1 LIQKG
6 VETLK
11 AILSID
17 QGTTN
22 TKAVLV
28 SEEGEILAR
37 AAQAL
42 EVSYPRPAWVEQ
54 DAMTLWASV
63 REAIDSCLAQEPGV
77 DLAAVAISNQ
87 RESVVAWERTTGLPI
102 GPCVTWQ
109 CRRSAPICERL
120 AEAGHAEAIHARTG
134 LQLDPGFSAGK
145 ARWLLEHLENGVERA
160 RDGEV
165 CVGTV
170 DSWVLWNLTGGA
182 VHRCDT
188 TNASRTQLMNLETL
202 AWDPTLTAW
211 FGVPIEALPDIH
223 PSSHPF
229 GETVPVGDLPGG
241 VPVAALIG
249 DSHGALYGHAGF
261 QPGAIKATYGTG
273 TSLMMPMPAPTLSTR
288 GISTTVAWSR
298 GAQTTYAL
306 EGNISVTGAAVT
318 WFGGLLGLDDPGP
331 QTEALA
337 AEVDDTDGVYLV
349 PAFVGLGAPHWAP
362 DARGTLTGITRGTG
376 PTHVARATLE
386 SIAYQIR
393 DVFDA
398 MQAEAGTDLQVLMAD
413 GGASRNDL
421 LMQFQADIL
430 DCPILRSTSSDVSAR
445 GAAYLAGLA
454 AGVWASEAEVAA
466 LPRPQDR
473 FEPQMPPEIRRA
485 RYAGWK
491 DAVARTLYRPE
502 DRSR

>member
-1 LIQKG
+1 
-6 VETLK
+6 LK

-28 SEEGEILAR
+28 SEDGEIIAR
-37 AAQAL
+37 ATRPL
-42 EVSYPRPAWVEQ
+42 EVHYPRPAWVEQ
-54 DAMTLWASV
+54 DAMALWTSV
-63 REAIDSCLAQEPGV
+63 REAVAACLAQRQGI

-87 RESVVAWERTTGLPI
+87 RESVVAWERSSGTPI

-109 CRRSAPICERL
+109 CRRSAPICDHV
-120 AEAGHAEAIHARTG
+120 AEAGRAEAIHTRSG

-145 ARWLLEHLENGVERA
+145 ARWLLEHTEHGIERA
-160 RDGEV
+160 RNGEL

-182 VHRCDT
+182 THQCDA
-188 TNASRTQLMNLETL
+188 TNASRTQLMNLATL
-202 AWDPTLTAW
+202 HWDPELTSW
-211 FGVPIEALPDIH
+211 FGVPVEALPEIR
-223 PSSHPF
+223 PSSHVF
-229 GETVPVGDLPGG
+229 GETASVGPLPGG
-241 VPVAALIG
+241 IPVAALIG
-249 DSHGALYGHAGF
+249 DSHAALYGHAGF

-273 TSLMMPMPAPTLSTR
+273 TSLMMPMLAPTLSTR
-288 GISTTVAWSR
+288 GLTTTVAWSHKNT
-298 GAQTTYAL
+298 TTYAL
-306 EGNISVTGAAVT
+306 EGNISVSGAAVS
-318 WFGGLLGLDDPGP
+318 WFGNLLGLDDAGP

-337 AEVDDTDGVYLV
+337 AKVEDTDGVYLV
-349 PAFVGLGAPHWAP
+349 PAFVGLGAPHWAS
-362 DARGTLTGITRGTG
+362 DARGTLTGITGGTG
-376 PTHVARATLE
+376 PAHLARATLE

-398 MQAEAGTDLQVLMAD
+398 MQAEAGTTLHVLMAD

-454 AGVWASEAEVAA
+454 TGIWASEAEIAD

-473 FEPQMPPEIRRA
+473 FEPQMPPAIRRS
-485 RYAGWK
+485 RYKGWQA
-491 DAVARTLYRPE
+491 AVARTLYRPE
-502 DRSR
+502 

>member
-1 LIQKG
+1 MR
-6 VETLK
+6 

-28 SEEGEILAR
+28 SQAGEIVAR
-37 AAQAL
+37 AARPL
-42 EVSYPRPAWVEQ
+42 EVHYPRPAWVEQ
-54 DAMTLWASV
+54 DAAALWASV
-63 REAIDSCLAQEPGV
+63 REAVDACLAQRPGV
-77 DLAAVAISNQ
+77 DLAAVAVSNQ
-87 RESVVAWERTTGLPI
+87 RESVVAWERATGAPV

-109 CRRSAPICERL
+109 CRRSAPLCERL
-120 AEAGHAEAIHARTG
+120 AEAGRAETIHARTG

-145 ARWLLEHLENGVERA
+145 ARWLLEGAEDGVARA
-160 RDGEV
+160 RDGAL
-165 CVGTV
+165 CIGTV

-182 VHRCDT
+182 VHATDT
-188 TNASRTQLMNLETL
+188 TNASRTQLMALDTL
-202 AWDPTLTAW
+202 DWDPALTAW
-211 FGVPIEALPDIH
+211 FGVPVEALPDIH
-223 PSSHPF
+223 PSSHLF
-229 GETVPVGDLPGG
+229 GATVATGALPAG

-273 TSLMMPMPAPTLSTR
+273 SSLMMPMPEPTLSAR

-298 GAQTTYAL
+298 GDATTYAL

-318 WFGGLLGLDDPGP
+318 WLGGLLGMDDPGP
-331 QTEALA
+331 EVEVLA
-337 AEVDDTDGVYLV
+337 AEVADTDGLYLV

-362 DARGTLTGITRGTG
+362 DARGALTGITRGTG
-376 PTHVARATLE
+376 PAHVARATLE

-445 GAAYLAGLA
+445 GAAYLAGMA
-454 AGVWASEAEVAA
+454 TGVWASEAEIAG

-473 FEPQMPPEIRRA
+473 FEPQMPPGTRQA
-485 RYAGWK
+485 RYDGWQA
-491 DAVARTLYRPE
+491 AVARTLYKP
-502 DRSR
+502 

>member
-1 LIQKG
+1 M
-6 VETLK
+6 
-11 AILSID
+11 LSID

-28 SEEGEILAR
+28 SEAGTIIAR
-37 AAQAL
+37 AACPL
-42 EVSYPRPAWVEQ
+42 EVHYPRPAWVEQ
-54 DAMTLWASV
+54 DATALWASV
-63 REAIDSCLAQEPGV
+63 REAVTDCLTQRPDAE
-77 DLAAVAISNQ
+77 LAAVAVSNQ
-87 RESVVAWERTTGLPI
+87 RESVVAWERSTGVPV

-109 CRRSAPICERL
+109 CRRSAPLCDRL
-120 AEAGHAEAIHARTG
+120 AEAGHAEAIHQRTG

-145 ARWLLEHLENGVERA
+145 ARWLLDHTENGIERA
-160 RDGEV
+160 RDGDL
-165 CVGTV
+165 CIGTV

-182 VHRCDT
+182 VHGCDV
-188 TNASRTQLMNLETL
+188 TNASRTQLLNLETL
-202 AWDPTLTAW
+202 AWDPELASW
-211 FGVPIEALPDIH
+211 FGVPTAALPAIH
-223 PSSHPF
+223 PSSHVY
-229 GETVPVGDLPGG
+229 GETAAVGPLPGG

-273 TSLMMPMPAPTLSTR
+273 TSLMMPMPEPTLSAR

-298 GAQTTYAL
+298 EDGATYAL

-318 WFGGLLGLDDPGP
+318 WLGDLLGLDDPGP
-331 QTEALA
+331 QAETMA
-337 AEVDDTDGVYLV
+337 AEVADSDGVYLV

-362 DARGTLTGITRGTG
+362 EARGTLTGITRGTG
-376 PTHVARATLE
+376 PAHLARATLE

-398 MQAEAGTDLQVLMAD
+398 MQAEADTDLQVLMAD

-454 AGVWASEAEVAA
+454 VGIWASEAEVAD

-473 FEPQMPPEIRRA
+473 FEPQMPAATRRA
-485 RYAGWK
+485 RYEGWQS
-491 DAVARTLYRPE
+491 AVARTLYTP
-502 DRSR
+502 

>member
-1 LIQKG
+1 M
-6 VETLK
+6 K

-28 SEEGEILAR
+28 SETGEIVAR
-37 AAQAL
+37 AVRSLA
-42 EVSYPRPAWVEQ
+42 VRYPRPAWVEQ
-54 DAMTLWASV
+54 DARALWASV
-63 REAIDSCLAQEPGV
+63 REAVDACLAQQPDV
-77 DLAAVAISNQ
+77 DLAAVAVSNQ
-87 RESVVAWERTTGLPI
+87 RESVVAWERSTGEPV

-109 CRRSAPICERL
+109 CRRSAPICDHL
-120 AEAGHAEAIHARTG
+120 AEAGRADAIHQRTG

-145 ARWLLEHLENGVERA
+145 ARWLLEHTEDGVKRA
-160 RDGEV
+160 KDSAL
-165 CVGTV
+165 CIGTV

-182 VHRCDT
+182 AHQCDT
-188 TNASRTQLMNLETL
+188 TNASRTQLMNLQTL
-202 AWDPTLTAW
+202 RWDPALTSW
-211 FGVPIEALPDIH
+211 FGVPVEALPTIH
-223 PSSHPF
+223 PSSHRF
-229 GETVPVGDLPGG
+229 GETVAVGALPDG

-273 TSLMMPMPAPTLSTR
+273 TSLMMPMPEPTLSTR

-298 GAQTTYAL
+298 GDATTYAL
-306 EGNISVTGAAVT
+306 EGNISVSGAAVT
-318 WFGGLLGLDDPGP
+318 WLGNLLGLDDPGP
-331 QTEALA
+331 QAEALA
-337 AEVDDTDGVYLV
+337 SEVPDTDGVYLV

-362 DARGTLTGITRGTG
+362 EARGTLTGITGGTG
-376 PTHVARATLE
+376 PAHLARATLE

-430 DCPILRSTSSDVSAR
+430 NCPILRSTSSDVSAR

-454 AGVWASEAEVAA
+454 VGVWTSETEIAS
-466 LPRPQDR
+466 LPRPQNR
-473 FEPQMPPEIRRA
+473 FEPRIPPATRQT
-485 RYAGWK
+485 RYEGWQ
-491 DAVARTLYRPE
+491 DAVARTLYQP
-502 DRSR
+502 